1 MTRLT
6 DQDDSQKHIEDA
18 RLKAVT
24 ELTIAQ
30 DAMALATGWLRAYT
44 GSNEVQRE
52 KAAALVIDIRAI
64 LRKVD
69 ERPLDERY
77 DPADYPVTPVISIVD
92 EGLQAEG
99 FTDGG

>member
-18 RLKAVT
+18 RIKAVT

-30 DAMALATGWLRAYT
+30 DAMENATGWLRAYT
-44 GSNEVQRE
+44 GSDKQQRD
-52 KAAALVIDIRAI
+52 KAAALVIEIRAI

-77 DPADYPVTPVISIVD
+77 DPADYPAPPVISIVD
-92 EGLQAEG
+92 EGLAAEG
-99 FTDGG
+99 FTGG